1 MSKLIKALEP
11 FRRPSSRNSEGK
23 ESKPD
28 ELHESLI
35 DVSPET

>member
-1 MSKLIKALEP
+1 MSKIIKALKP
-11 FRRPSSRNSEGK
+11 FRPPSSRDSEGK

-28 ELHESLI
+28 ELHDSLI